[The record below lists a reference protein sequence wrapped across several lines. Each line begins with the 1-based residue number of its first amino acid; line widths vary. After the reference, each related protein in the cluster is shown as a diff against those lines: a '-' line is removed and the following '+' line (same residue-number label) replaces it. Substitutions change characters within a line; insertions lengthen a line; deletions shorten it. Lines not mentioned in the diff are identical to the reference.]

1 MPSTVEQLSPS
12 RVKLTIDMPF
22 EELKP
27 SLDKAYAEIAQQ
39 VTIPGFR
46 KGKVPAAII
55 DQRFGRGM
63 VLQEAINDALP
74 NAYGQAVVEH
84 ELVPLGQPEIDVTNL
99 EDGKSVQFTAE
110 VDVRPAFDLPSFADI
125 SVEVDPTEVKDEDF
139 EERLTMLRE
148 RFATNTDVERAAQEG
163 DLVTVDLEGSQNG
176 EVLEDATAE
185 GIQYKLGSGGMLEG
199 MDEAI
204 TGLKAGE
211 SKTFTSKLLG
221 GGHRDE
227 EADIKVTVTK
237 VQEQQLPEVDDE
249 FAQMISQFD
258 TADEM
263 RADMRSTLENM
274 ARLEQAADA
283 RDKVLEAVIAK
294 TDFELPKNLVEAEI
308 QARKDQVNQQLASAG
323 LTVEQ
328 YLADAE
334 DETAENED
342 DFWAEIE
349 KRSMDALK
357 AQIVLDKLADDE
369 EFEVGQEE
377 LTQMIFTKAQQN
389 NTSPEQEIQ
398 HMQEHNHLPEWMQEI
413 RRSKA
418 LAKMVNEASVADT
431 AGNKVDLNKM
441 GPDGAIIESDDEDE
455 AAEAQPAKKAPAKK
469 AAAKKAAP
477 AAEKADESDAPEKA
491 DEADA
496 EEKPA
501 AKKTA
506 AKKAPAKKAAAKKAA
521 PAAEKADE
529 ADAEE
534 KPAAKKTAAKKAPAK
549 KAPAKKATPAAGKT
563 ADEAE
568 VKADEA

>member
-55 DQRFGRGM
+55 DQRYGRGM

-84 ELVPLGQPEIDVTNL
+84 KLVPLGQPEIDVTNL

-110 VDVRPAFDLPSFADI
+110 VDVRPEFDLPAFEEV
-125 SVEVDPTEVKDEDF
+125 SVEVDPIEVSDDDF
-139 EERLTMLRE
+139 NQRLDMLRE
-148 RFATNTDVERAAQEG
+148 RFATNKDVERTAKDG

-176 EVLEDATAE
+176 EALEDATAE

-204 TGLKAGE
+204 AGLKVGE

-221 GGHRDE
+221 GAHRDE
-227 EADIKVTVTK
+227 DADIKVTVTK
-237 VQEQQLPEVDDE
+237 VQEQELPEIDDE
-249 FAQMISQFD
+249 FAQMVSQFD

-263 RADMRSTLENM
+263 RADLRKSLENM
-274 ARLEQAADA
+274 ARMEQAADA

-294 TDFELPKNLVEAEI
+294 TDFELPKNLVEAEVE
-308 QARKDQVNQQLASAG
+308 ARKNQVNQQLASAG
-323 LTVEQ
+323 LSVEQ
-328 YLADAE
+328 YLKDAE
-334 DETAENED
+334 DETAETEE

-357 AQIVLDKLADDE
+357 AQIVLDKMADDNE
-369 EFEVGQEE
+369 YEVGQEE

-389 NTSPEQEIQ
+389 GTSPEQEIQ

-418 LAKMVNEASVADT
+418 LADMVSAASVSDT
-431 AGNKVDLNKM
+431 AGVSIDLAKM
-441 GPDGAIIESDDEDE
+441 GPDGSLVESDDED
-455 AAEAQPAKKAPAKK
+455 ADAEAKPAAKKAPAKKAPAKKAPAKK
-469 AAAKKAAP
+469 AAAK
-477 AAEKADESDAPEKA
+477 AEEAA
-491 DEADA
+491 DEAEAPAKKTAAKKAPAKKPATKTAAAD
-496 EEKPA
+496 EEKAEAP

-506 AKKAPAKKAAAKKAA
+506 AKKAPAKKAAA
-521 PAAEKADE
+521 
-529 ADAEE
+529 
-534 KPAAKKTAAKKAPAK
+534 
-549 KAPAKKATPAAGKT
+549 
-563 ADEAE
+563 
-568 VKADEA
+568 

>member
-55 DQRFGRGM
+55 DQRYGRGM

-84 ELVPLGQPEIDVTNL
+84 KLVPLGQPEIDVTNL

-110 VDVRPAFDLPSFADI
+110 VDVRPEFDLPAFEEV
-125 SVEVDPTEVKDEDF
+125 SVEVDPIEVSDDDF
-139 EERLTMLRE
+139 NQRLDMLRE
-148 RFATNTDVERAAQEG
+148 RFATNKDVERTAKDG

-176 EVLEDATAE
+176 EALEDATAE

-204 TGLKAGE
+204 AGLKVGE

-221 GGHRDE
+221 GAHRDE
-227 EADIKVTVTK
+227 DADIKVTVTK
-237 VQEQQLPEVDDE
+237 VQEQELPEIDDE
-249 FAQMISQFD
+249 FAQMVSQFD

-263 RADMRSTLENM
+263 RADLRKSLENM
-274 ARLEQAADA
+274 ARMEQAADA

-294 TDFELPKNLVEAEI
+294 TDFELPKNLVEAEVE
-308 QARKDQVNQQLASAG
+308 ARKNQVNQQLASAG
-323 LTVEQ
+323 LSVEQ
-328 YLADAE
+328 YLKDAE
-334 DETAENED
+334 DETAETEE

-357 AQIVLDKLADDE
+357 AQIVLDKMADDNE
-369 EFEVGQEE
+369 YEVGQEE

-389 NTSPEQEIQ
+389 GTSPEQEIQ

-418 LAKMVNEASVADT
+418 LADMVSAASVSDT
-431 AGNKVDLNKM
+431 AGASIDLAKM
-441 GPDGAIIESDDEDE
+441 GPDGSLVESDDEDVD
-455 AAEAQPAKKAPAKK
+455 AEAKPAAKKAPAKKAPAKK
-469 AAAKKAAP
+469 AAAKAEEATDEAEAP
-477 AAEKADESDAPEKA
+477 AKKT
-491 DEADA
+491 
-496 EEKPA
+496 A
-501 AKKTA
+501 AKKAPAKKSATKTAAADEEKAEAPAKKAA

-529 ADAEE
+529 A
-534 KPAAKKTAAKKAPAK
+534 
-549 KAPAKKATPAAGKT
+549 
-563 ADEAE
+563 
-568 VKADEA
+568 

>member
-55 DQRFGRGM
+55 DQRYGRGM

-84 ELVPLGQPEIDVTNL
+84 KLVPLGQPEIDVTNL

-110 VDVRPAFDLPSFADI
+110 VDVRPEFDLPAFEEV
-125 SVEVDPTEVKDEDF
+125 SVEVDPIEVSDDDF
-139 EERLTMLRE
+139 NQRLDMLRE
-148 RFATNTDVERAAQEG
+148 RFATNKDVERTAKDG

-176 EVLEDATAE
+176 EALEDATAE

-204 TGLKAGE
+204 AGLKVGE

-221 GGHRDE
+221 GAHRDE
-227 EADIKVTVTK
+227 DADIKVTVTK
-237 VQEQQLPEVDDE
+237 VQEQELPEIDDE
-249 FAQMISQFD
+249 FAQMVSQFD

-263 RADMRSTLENM
+263 RADLRKSLENM
-274 ARLEQAADA
+274 ARMEQAADA

-294 TDFELPKNLVEAEI
+294 TDFELPKNLVEAEVE
-308 QARKDQVNQQLASAG
+308 ARKNQVNQQLASAG
-323 LTVEQ
+323 LSVEQ
-328 YLADAE
+328 YLKDAE
-334 DETAENED
+334 DETAETEE

-357 AQIVLDKLADDE
+357 AQIVLDKMADDNE
-369 EFEVGQEE
+369 YEVGQEE

-389 NTSPEQEIQ
+389 GTSPEQEIQ

-418 LAKMVNEASVADT
+418 LADMVSAASVSDT
-431 AGNKVDLNKM
+431 AGASIDLAKM
-441 GPDGAIIESDDEDE
+441 GPDGSLVESDDED
-455 AAEAQPAKKAPAKK
+455 ADAEAKPAAKKAPAKKAPAKK
-469 AAAKKAAP
+469 AAAKAEEAAGEAEAP
-477 AAEKADESDAPEKA
+477 AKKT
-491 DEADA
+491 
-496 EEKPA
+496 A
-501 AKKTA
+501 AKKAPAKKSATKTAAADEEKAEAPAKKAA

-529 ADAEE
+529 A
-534 KPAAKKTAAKKAPAK
+534 
-549 KAPAKKATPAAGKT
+549 
-563 ADEAE
+563 
-568 VKADEA
+568 

>member
-55 DQRFGRGM
+55 DQRYGRGM

-84 ELVPLGQPEIDVTNL
+84 KLVPLGQPEIDVTNL

-110 VDVRPAFDLPSFADI
+110 VDVRPEFDLPAFEEV
-125 SVEVDPTEVKDEDF
+125 SVEVDPIEVSDDDF
-139 EERLTMLRE
+139 NQRLDMLRE
-148 RFATNTDVERAAQEG
+148 RFATNKDVDRTAKDG

-176 EVLEDATAE
+176 EALEDATAE

-204 TGLKAGE
+204 AGLKVGE

-221 GGHRDE
+221 GAHRDE
-227 EADIKVTVTK
+227 DADIKVTVTK
-237 VQEQQLPEVDDE
+237 VQEQELPEIDDE
-249 FAQMISQFD
+249 FAQMVSQFD

-263 RADMRSTLENM
+263 RADLRKSLENM
-274 ARLEQAADA
+274 ARMEQAADA

-294 TDFELPKNLVEAEI
+294 TDFELPKNLVEAEVE
-308 QARKDQVNQQLASAG
+308 ARKNQVNQQLASAG
-323 LTVEQ
+323 LSVEQ
-328 YLADAE
+328 YLNDAE
-334 DETAENED
+334 DETAETEE

-357 AQIVLDKLADDE
+357 AQIVLDKMADDNE
-369 EFEVGQEE
+369 YEVGQEE

-389 NTSPEQEIQ
+389 GTSPEQEIQ

-418 LAKMVNEASVADT
+418 LADMVSAASVSDT
-431 AGNKVDLNKM
+431 AGASIDLAKM
-441 GPDGAIIESDDEDE
+441 GPDGSLVESDDEDVD
-455 AAEAQPAKKAPAKK
+455 AEAKPAAKKAPAKKAPAKK
-469 AAAKKAAP
+469 AAAK
-477 AAEKADESDAPEKA
+477 AEEAA
-491 DEADA
+491 DEAEA
-496 EEKPA
+496 P

-506 AKKAPAKKAAAKKAA
+506 AKKAPAKKSATKTAAADEEKAEAPAKKAAAKKAPARKAAAKKAA

-529 ADAEE
+529 A
-534 KPAAKKTAAKKAPAK
+534 
-549 KAPAKKATPAAGKT
+549 
-563 ADEAE
+563 
-568 VKADEA
+568 

>member
-99 EDGKSVQFTAE
+99 EDGKNVQFTAE
-110 VDVRPAFDLPSFADI
+110 VDVRPAFDLPAFDDI
-125 SVEVDPTEVKDEDF
+125 SVEVDPIEVNDDDF
-139 EERLTMLRE
+139 NQRLDMLRE
-148 RFATNTDVERAAQEG
+148 RFATNTDVERAAQTG

-185 GIQYKLGSGGMLEG
+185 GIQYKVGSGGMLEG

-204 TGLKAGE
+204 IGLKAGE
-211 SKTFTSKLLG
+211 SKTFTSQLLG
-221 GGHRDE
+221 GGHKDE
-227 EADIKVTVTK
+227 QADIKVTVTK
-237 VQEQQLPEVDDE
+237 VQEQELPEVDDE

-294 TDFELPKNLVEAEI
+294 TDFELPKNLVDAEI
-308 QARKDQVNQQLASAG
+308 QARKDQVNQQLAAAG
-323 LTVEQ
+323 LSVEQ

-334 DETAENED
+334 DETAETED
-342 DFWAEIE
+342 EFWAEIE

-418 LAKMVNEASVADT
+418 LAKMVNEASIADT
-431 AGNKVDLNKM
+431 AGATVDLTKM
-441 GPDGAIIESDDEDE
+441 GPDGALIESDEDDE
-455 AAEAQPAKKAPAKK
+455 AEAKPAKKAPAKKAPAKK
-469 AAAKKAAP
+469 AAAKPADEAP
-477 AAEKADESDAPEKA
+477 AEEKA

-496 EEKPA
+496 EAKPA

-506 AKKAPAKKAAAKKAA
+506 AKKAPAKKTAAKKAA
-521 PAAEKADE
+521 PAEDKADE
-529 ADAEE
+529 ADAE
-534 KPAAKKTAAKKAPAK
+534 PAKKAPAKKTAAKKAPAK
-549 KAPAKKATPAAGKT
+549 KTAAKKAAPT
-563 ADEAE
+563 ADKAE
-568 VKADEA
+568 DKTDEAPEA

>member
-55 DQRFGRGM
+55 DQRYGRGM

-84 ELVPLGQPEIDVTNL
+84 KLVPLGQPEIDVTNL

-110 VDVRPAFDLPSFADI
+110 VDVRPEFDLPAFEEV
-125 SVEVDPTEVKDEDF
+125 SVEVDPIEVSDDDF
-139 EERLTMLRE
+139 NQRLDMLRE
-148 RFATNTDVERAAQEG
+148 RFATNKDVERTAKDG

-176 EVLEDATAE
+176 EALEDATAE

-204 TGLKAGE
+204 AGLKVGE

-221 GGHRDE
+221 GAHRDE
-227 EADIKVTVTK
+227 DADIKVTVTK
-237 VQEQQLPEVDDE
+237 VQEQELPEIDDE
-249 FAQMISQFD
+249 FAQMVSQFD

-263 RADMRSTLENM
+263 RADLRKSLENM
-274 ARLEQAADA
+274 ARMEQAADA

-294 TDFELPKNLVEAEI
+294 TDFELPKNLVEAEVE
-308 QARKDQVNQQLASAG
+308 ARKNQVNQQLASAG
-323 LTVEQ
+323 LSVEQ
-328 YLADAE
+328 YLKDAE
-334 DETAENED
+334 DETAETEE

-357 AQIVLDKLADDE
+357 AQIVLDKMADDNE
-369 EFEVGQEE
+369 YEVGQEE

-389 NTSPEQEIQ
+389 GTSPEQEIQ

-418 LAKMVNEASVADT
+418 LADMVSAASVSDT
-431 AGNKVDLNKM
+431 AGASIDLAKM
-441 GPDGAIIESDDEDE
+441 GPDGSLVESDDEDVD
-455 AAEAQPAKKAPAKK
+455 AEAKLAAKKAPAKKAPAKK
-469 AAAKKAAP
+469 AAAK
-477 AAEKADESDAPEKA
+477 AEEAA
-491 DEADA
+491 DEAEA
-496 EEKPA
+496 PAKKTA
-501 AKKTA
+501 AKKAPAKKSATKTAAADEEKAEAPAKKAA

-529 ADAEE
+529 A
-534 KPAAKKTAAKKAPAK
+534 
-549 KAPAKKATPAAGKT
+549 
-563 ADEAE
+563 
-568 VKADEA
+568 

>member
-55 DQRFGRGM
+55 DQRYGRGM

-84 ELVPLGQPEIDVTNL
+84 KLVPLGQPEIDVTNL

-110 VDVRPAFDLPSFADI
+110 VDVRPEFDLPAFEEV
-125 SVEVDPTEVKDEDF
+125 SVEVDPIEVSDDDF
-139 EERLTMLRE
+139 NQRLDMLRE
-148 RFATNTDVERAAQEG
+148 RFATNKDVDRTAKDG

-176 EVLEDATAE
+176 EALEDATAE

-204 TGLKAGE
+204 AGLKVGE

-221 GGHRDE
+221 GAHRDE
-227 EADIKVTVTK
+227 DADIKVTVTK
-237 VQEQQLPEVDDE
+237 VQEQELPEIDDE
-249 FAQMISQFD
+249 FAQMVSQFD

-263 RADMRSTLENM
+263 RADLRKSLENM
-274 ARLEQAADA
+274 ARMEQAADA

-294 TDFELPKNLVEAEI
+294 TDFELPKNLVEAEVE
-308 QARKDQVNQQLASAG
+308 ARKNQVNQQLASAG
-323 LTVEQ
+323 LSVEQ
-328 YLADAE
+328 YLKDAE
-334 DETAENED
+334 DETAETEE

-357 AQIVLDKLADDE
+357 AQIVLDKMADDNE
-369 EFEVGQEE
+369 YEVGQEE

-389 NTSPEQEIQ
+389 GTSPEQEIQ

-418 LAKMVNEASVADT
+418 LADMVSAASVSDT
-431 AGNKVDLNKM
+431 AGASIDLAKM
-441 GPDGAIIESDDEDE
+441 GPDGSLVESDDEDVD
-455 AAEAQPAKKAPAKK
+455 AEAKPAAKKAPAKKAPAKK
-469 AAAKKAAP
+469 AAAK
-477 AAEKADESDAPEKA
+477 AEEAA
-491 DEADA
+491 DEAEA
-496 EEKPA
+496 P
-501 AKKTA
+501 AKKTAARKAPAKKSATKTAAADEEKAEAPAKKAA

-529 ADAEE
+529 A
-534 KPAAKKTAAKKAPAK
+534 
-549 KAPAKKATPAAGKT
+549 
-563 ADEAE
+563 
-568 VKADEA
+568 

>member
-55 DQRFGRGM
+55 DQRYGRGM

-84 ELVPLGQPEIDVTNL
+84 KLVPLGQPEIDVTNL

-110 VDVRPAFDLPSFADI
+110 VDVRPEFDLPAFEEV
-125 SVEVDPTEVKDEDF
+125 SVEVDPIEVSDDDF
-139 EERLTMLRE
+139 NQRLDMLRE
-148 RFATNTDVERAAQEG
+148 RFATNKDVERTAKDG

-176 EVLEDATAE
+176 EALEDATAE

-204 TGLKAGE
+204 AGLKVGE

-221 GGHRDE
+221 GAHRDE
-227 EADIKVTVTK
+227 DADIKVTVTK
-237 VQEQQLPEVDDE
+237 VQEQELPEIDDE
-249 FAQMISQFD
+249 FAQMVSQFD

-263 RADMRSTLENM
+263 RADLRKSLENM
-274 ARLEQAADA
+274 ARMEQAADA

-294 TDFELPKNLVEAEI
+294 TDFELPKNLVEAEVE
-308 QARKDQVNQQLASAG
+308 ARKNQVNQQLASAG
-323 LTVEQ
+323 LSVEQ
-328 YLADAE
+328 YLKDAE
-334 DETAENED
+334 DETAETEE

-357 AQIVLDKLADDE
+357 AQIVLDKMADDNE
-369 EFEVGQEE
+369 YEVGQEE

-389 NTSPEQEIQ
+389 GTSPEQEIQ

-418 LAKMVNEASVADT
+418 LADMVSAASVSDT
-431 AGNKVDLNKM
+431 AGASIDLAKM
-441 GPDGAIIESDDEDE
+441 GPDGSLVESDEDD
-455 AAEAQPAKKAPAKK
+455 AEAKPAAKKAPAKKAPAKK
-469 AAAKKAAP
+469 AAAKKAP
-477 AAEKADESDAPEKA
+477 AKKSAT
-491 DEADA
+491 
-496 EEKPA
+496 
-501 AKKTA
+501 KTA
-506 AKKAPAKKAAAKKAA
+506 AADEEKAEAPAKKAAVKKAPAKKAAAKKAA

-529 ADAEE
+529 A
-534 KPAAKKTAAKKAPAK
+534 
-549 KAPAKKATPAAGKT
+549 
-563 ADEAE
+563 
-568 VKADEA
+568 

>member
-39 VTIPGFR
+39 VQIPGFR

-84 ELVPLGQPEIDVTNL
+84 KLVPLGQPEIDVTNL
-99 EDGKSVQFTAE
+99 EDGKNVQFTAE
-110 VDVRPAFDLPSFADI
+110 VDVRPDFELPEFSSI
-125 SVEVDPTEVKDEDF
+125 SVEVEPTQVKDEDL
-139 EERLTMLRE
+139 EERVETLRQ
-148 RFATNTDVERAAQEG
+148 RFATNTDVERAAKDG
-163 DLVTVDLEGSQNG
+163 DVVTVDLEGSQNG

-221 GGHRDE
+221 GAHRDE
-227 EADIKVTVTK
+227 DADIKVTVTK
-237 VQEQQLPEVDDE
+237 VQEQELPEVDDE
-249 FAQMISQFD
+249 FAQMVSQFD

-263 RADMRSTLENM
+263 RADLRSSLENM

-283 RDKVLEAVIAK
+283 RDKVLEAIIAK
-294 TDFELPKNLVEAEI
+294 TDFELPQNLVDAEI
-308 QARKDQVNQQLASAG
+308 EARKNQVTQQLASAG
-323 LTVEQ
+323 LSVEQ
-328 YLADAE
+328 YLKDAE
-334 DETAENED
+334 DETAETED
-342 DFWAEIE
+342 EFWAEIE

-357 AQIVLDKLADDE
+357 AQIVLDKLADDNE
-369 EFEVGQEE
+369 YEVGQEE

-389 NTSPEQEIQ
+389 GTSPEQEIQ

-418 LAKMVNEASVADT
+418 LADMVNAASISDT
-431 AGNKVDLNKM
+431 EGKTIDLSKM
-441 GPDGAIIESDDEDE
+441 GPDGALVESDEDDDE
-455 AAEAQPAKKAPAKK
+455 AAEPKKAPAKKTAAKKAPAKK
-469 AAAKKAAP
+469 AAAKVDEKAD
-477 AAEKADESDAPEKA
+477 AEKADDSEEKA
-491 DEADA
+491 PAKKA
-496 EEKPA
+496 AAKKAPAKKTAAKKAPAKKTA
-501 AKKTA
+501 AKKTAAGEEKAPAKKAA

-521 PAAEKADE
+521 PADE
-529 ADAEE
+529 A
-534 KPAAKKTAAKKAPAK
+534 
-549 KAPAKKATPAAGKT
+549 
-563 ADEAE
+563 
-568 VKADEA
+568 

>member
-55 DQRFGRGM
+55 DQRYGRGM

-84 ELVPLGQPEIDVTNL
+84 KLVPLGQPEIDVTNL

-110 VDVRPAFDLPSFADI
+110 VDVRPEFDLPAFEEV
-125 SVEVDPTEVKDEDF
+125 SVEVDPIEVSDDDF
-139 EERLTMLRE
+139 NQRLDMLRE
-148 RFATNTDVERAAQEG
+148 RFATNKDVDRTAKDG

-176 EVLEDATAE
+176 EALEDATAE

-204 TGLKAGE
+204 AGLKVGE

-221 GGHRDE
+221 GAHRDE
-227 EADIKVTVTK
+227 DADIKVTVTK
-237 VQEQQLPEVDDE
+237 VQEQELPEIDDE
-249 FAQMISQFD
+249 FAQMVSQFD

-263 RADMRSTLENM
+263 RADLRKSLENM
-274 ARLEQAADA
+274 ARMEQAADA

-294 TDFELPKNLVEAEI
+294 TDFELPKNLVEAEVE
-308 QARKDQVNQQLASAG
+308 ARKNQVNQQLASAG
-323 LTVEQ
+323 LSIEQ
-328 YLADAE
+328 YLNDAE
-334 DETAENED
+334 DETAETEE

-357 AQIVLDKLADDE
+357 AQIVLDKMADDNE
-369 EFEVGQEE
+369 YEVGQEE

-389 NTSPEQEIQ
+389 GTSPEQEIQ

-418 LAKMVNEASVADT
+418 LADMVSAASVSDT
-431 AGNKVDLNKM
+431 AGASIDLAKM
-441 GPDGAIIESDDEDE
+441 GPDGSLVESDDEDVD
-455 AAEAQPAKKAPAKK
+455 AEAKPAAKKAPAKKAPAKK
-469 AAAKKAAP
+469 AAAK
-477 AAEKADESDAPEKA
+477 AEEAA
-491 DEADA
+491 DEAEA
-496 EEKPA
+496 P

-506 AKKAPAKKAAAKKAA
+506 AKKAPAKKSATKTAAADEEKAEAPAKKAAAKKAPARKAAAKKAA

-529 ADAEE
+529 A
-534 KPAAKKTAAKKAPAK
+534 
-549 KAPAKKATPAAGKT
+549 
-563 ADEAE
+563 
-568 VKADEA
+568 